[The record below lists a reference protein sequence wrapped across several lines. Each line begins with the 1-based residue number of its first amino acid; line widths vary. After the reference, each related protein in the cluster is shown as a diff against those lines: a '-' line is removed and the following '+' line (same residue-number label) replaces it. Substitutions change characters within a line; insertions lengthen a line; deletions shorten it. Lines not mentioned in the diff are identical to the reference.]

1 MGGKAGHDPTEFGP
15 VRKPLKKRQR
25 TVEHAEKVAILPF
38 LRLMRPGP
46 EFLAGLRALKANNT
60 REWYA
65 AHKAQFER
73 DVRAPWT
80 AFVEEL
86 IASTSALEPE
96 LQGVAAA
103 ACTFR
108 IARDTRFSKDKRPF
122 TTWMSANLA
131 PGGRK
136 DPTPGMYVQAEADGF
151 VVGGGAYSV
160 SAEDLAQL
168 REAILDQQSTWKAL
182 CAAPEFRD
190 TFGGL
195 LGDAHKR
202 VPAGLLAGHPDTR
215 AEDVPYLLNK
225 QFYYFAQFPAET
237 VHRPDAVEFVVQ
249 VLQKAEPMRRFLRD
263 ALRAG

>member
-1 MGGKAGHDPTEFGP
+1 MH
-15 VRKPLKKRQR
+15 L
-25 TVEHAEKVAILPF
+25 
-38 LRLMRPGP
+38 GP

-65 AHKAQFER
+65 EHKAQFER
-73 DVRAPWT
+73 DVRTPWT

-86 IASTSALEPE
+86 IALSSALEPE
-96 LQGVAAA
+96 LQGVTAA

-151 VVGGGAYSV
+151 VVGGGAYFV
-160 SAEDLAQL
+160 SAEDLARL
-168 REAILDQQSTWKAL
+168 REAILEQQTTWKDV
-182 CAAPEFRD
+182 CAAPEFQA

-202 VPAGLLAGHPDTR
+202 VPPGLLAGYPDTR
-215 AEDVPYLLNK
+215 VEDLPYLLNK
-225 QFYYFAQFPAET
+225 QFYYLAQFPAET
-237 VHRPDAVEFVVQ
+237 VNRPDAAEFVLS